1 MDRSLQERL
10 VGAAVLVTLGVWL
23 IPWILDGSAVSEPE
37 QAEQARIQ
45 LPVPERSQRV
55 PVRRETI
62 ELGGTRNPGLKAAAE
77 QSERGSAVPA
87 KQALDSPD
95 DTAQDGTTPVETTA
109 APAAISNADT
119 TEDTGADTADG
130 ASAEQA
136 QAAVT
141 EREPASEPE
150 SSGRDSVAEI
160 LAASPVAGWMVQLGS
175 FSDESNA
182 RRQAQQIST
191 YGHEAHIYRFAAG
204 SGRTMFRVRL
214 GPVESRE
221 RAQEAASA
229 LSAQGFVAQ
238 LVAPE

>member
-10 VGAAVLVTLGVWL
+10 VGAAVLVALGVWL

-37 QAEQARIQ
+37 QAEQARIR
-45 LPVPERSQRV
+45 LPVPERSQPV

-77 QSERGSAVPA
+77 QSARDTAVPA
-87 KQALDSPD
+87 KQAVETPQ
-95 DTAQDGTTPVETTA
+95 DTARDGRTPVETAA
-109 APAAISNADT
+109 APAAIADAGT
-119 TEDTGADTADG
+119 AEGTGADSADG

-136 QAAVT
+136 RAAVA
-141 EREPASEPE
+141 EREPASAPT
-150 SSGRDSVAEI
+150 SPGRDTVAEI

-182 RRQAQQIST
+182 RRQAQRINT

-204 SGRTMFRVRL
+204 GGRTMFRVRL
-214 GPVESRE
+214 GPVETRE